1 MLSGNR
7 EISRFVHTNIR
18 PLLAS
23 DFRTYKKRDLVR
35 MHSSFVQL
43 LALSFSRNGTL
54 RVHPTFFVVG
64 ADLLIPVIPQN
75 ASLEVIDPWKWSFA
89 GAVLDQDFAQVIVRQ
104 LEKLSPLSFTASL
117 ETMAADAIPR
127 VFTFFDKHS
136 EHWSQSLYLACYL
149 LAIGHKDA
157 PAAAKR
163 ARAQFDKLG
172 RKVIGQPPPWRIAL
186 GERILE
192 LERRLSLAEGPSL
205 CREEAEEQAEK
216 LGLPKIAWQPN
227 VFI

>member
-1 MLSGNR
+1 MLSGNK
-7 EISRFVHTNIR
+7 EIARFVQSDIR
-18 PLLAS
+18 PHLAS
-23 DFRTYKKRDLVR
+23 DFTTYKKRDLVR
-35 MHSSFVQL
+35 MQGSFVQL

-64 ADLLIPVIPQN
+64 ADLSLPVIPQN

-89 GAVLDQDFAQVIVRQ
+89 GVVLDHDFAQRLVRQ
-104 LEKLSPLSFTASL
+104 LESLSPLSFTSPL
-117 ETMAADAIPR
+117 EAIETGAIPR
-127 VFTFFDKHS
+127 VFAFFDKHS

-157 PAAAKR
+157 PVAAKR

-172 RKVIGQPPPWRIAL
+172 RKVIGQPPPWRISL
-186 GERILE
+186 GERLLE

-216 LGLPKIAWQPN
+216 LGLPKIAWQPY
-227 VFI
+227 V